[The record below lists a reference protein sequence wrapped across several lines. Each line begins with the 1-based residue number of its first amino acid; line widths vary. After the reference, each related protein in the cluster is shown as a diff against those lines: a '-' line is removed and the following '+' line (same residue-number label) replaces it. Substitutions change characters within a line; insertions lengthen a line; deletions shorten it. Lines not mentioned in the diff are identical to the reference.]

1 MQISFAALEQALAPI
16 EQVGQGEI
24 TFDVGS
30 VPVTLRLLTPEEEV
44 EVQKYA
50 NQALDEEGST
60 VPTEYVDRMKLSLL
74 AYAVA
79 QVGDQ
84 DLRQVEF
91 VETGEK
97 LDNGKPI
104 KEPRHLA
111 MRKIIKR
118 WTAPTRTGLFRSYSD
133 LVIQVEQK
141 AEAAFKYTPMDL
153 KTEIERLEKRVSQ
166 LKKELENQTKST
178 KNPFSEMVKTVSEV
192 DAEEKQA
199 REQDMD
205 AHVAKSQAPEAPAP
219 QKAQEPPAAPQ
230 ERRSIIPQAP
240 AASPPPVRLPEAPRP
255 PVTVSVPDSPRQPVV
270 AAAPEVAPP
279 PAAPKYVVPD
289 EDDDGDSFTDL
300 SDPDRVQ
307 RAMDAETRRLLESRR
322 LAGGR
327 PAPAVGG
334 PTRRPPHADAL
345 ETEESLMRQ
354 ASEEKPIGDRPVY
367 RLPPQELGVAQQ
379 GPVPNKVPTDQVTD
393 RSARNPHFRKSPLQ
407 G

>member
-118 WTAPTRTGLFRSYSD
+118 WTAPTRTGLFRYYSD

-166 LKKELENQTKST
+166 LKKELENQSKSAKT
-178 KNPFSEMVKTVSEV
+178 PFTEMVKTVSEV
-192 DAEEKQA
+192 DAEEKQV

-205 AHVAKSQAPEAPAP
+205 AHVAKAQEAPAP
-219 QKAQEPPAAPQ
+219 QKAPEPPAAPQ

-240 AASPPPVRLPEAPRP
+240 VAPQPSVRLPEAPRP

-270 AAAPEVAPP
+270 AAQPVDPQEQ
-279 PAAPKYVVPD
+279 PKYVVQGE
-289 EDDDGDSFTDL
+289 EDDDSFTDL

-307 RAMDAETRRLLESRR
+307 RAMDAETRRLLEARR
-322 LAGGR
+322 QASSR

-393 RSARNPHFRKSPLQ
+393 RSARNPNFRKSPLQ